1 MALSKELISQF
12 AKIAK
17 DSGNNN
23 NTTKNE
29 KTVFG
34 TVVLSDGRTYVKIDG
49 SERLTPVTTMTNV
62 SDNERVTVMIKDH
75 AAFIT
80 GNVTSPTA
88 RNVDVNEAGK
98 IATSFMYYDSV
109 GGVQVGDRT
118 TGSWKG
124 FRTQITNAA
133 FNILSEAGV
142 VLASYGQ
149 KLIELGKNATDAVIK
164 FCGGKG
170 QVEYISDENREYFQ
184 VSSGNVRLKGDDM
197 ASVYSTYTDNSTRWE
212 KSAVNVL
219 RTRVEAYASECIEPS
234 LYDMEEGWN
243 TSEVLIDPDQVY
255 VSTPGAIQLNAQ
267 SVSDNF
273 GQFVSYVEGTSGI
286 WTYRKWSNGKVE
298 LWGAY
303 SVSNLACSTA
313 LGNMYRTDAFSV
325 GSFPFSVNNT
335 KLTASYESAG
345 YGGFLWAT
353 SLTSSTS
360 PPSYYLIR
368 PTSATI
374 ASGKIIFHVT
384 GTW

>member
-17 DSGNNN
+17 DGGSKS
-23 NTTKNE
+23 TTKSE

-34 TVVLSDGRTYVKIDG
+34 TVVVSEGNTYVKIDG

-62 SDNERVTVMIKDH
+62 VDNERVTVMIKDH
-75 AAFIT
+75 SAFIT

-88 RNVDVNEAGK
+88 RGVDVDNAGK
-98 IATSFMYYDSV
+98 IASNFMYYDPVS
-109 GGVQVGDRT
+109 GVQVGDRT

-124 FRTQITNAA
+124 FRSQITSTA
-133 FNILSEAGV
+133 FNILSEAGA

-149 KLIELGKNATDAVIK
+149 KLIEIGKNATDAVIK

-170 QVEYISDENREYFQ
+170 QIEYVSDSSKNYFQ
-184 VSSGNVRLKGDDM
+184 VSSENVRLKGENM
-197 ASVYSTYTDNSTRWE
+197 ASIYSTYTDNSTRWE
-212 KSAVNVL
+212 KSATNVTT
-219 RTRVEAYASECIEPS
+219 TRVEAYASKCIDPTM
-234 LYDMEEGWN
+234 YDMEEGWN
-243 TSEVLIDPDQVY
+243 TSEVLIDPDRLY
-255 VSTPGAIQLNAQ
+255 VGTPGDVEINAG
-267 SVSDNF
+267 SVRDSF
-273 GQFVSYVEGTSGI
+273 GQFVSYVEGSSGI

-298 LWGAY
+298 LWGSY

-325 GSFPFSVNNT
+325 GSFPFTVYNA

-353 SLTSSTS
+353 SLTSSAS